1 MISEDVIRR
10 ITLEAIEQLGTQATT
25 INVQRAVE
33 RAVSNLERTGP
44 AMPQLP
50 ASAESG
56 RVIITAYGVNHPGI
70 IARVADT
77 LAQHRCDILDMTQ
90 KLLQEFFTL
99 IMIVDITNSPSQLAT
114 VAEDLTRI
122 GSELGIR
129 ILAQHEDVFNSMHRL

>member
-10 ITLEAIEQLGTQATT
+10 ITLEAIEQLGTQATS

-33 RAVSNLERTGP
+33 RAVSNLERAGG
-44 AMPQLP
+44 AASQA

-70 IARVADT
+70 IARVSDT
-77 LAQHRCDILDMTQ
+77 LARHRCDILDMTQ

-99 IMIVDITNSPSQLAT
+99 IMIVDITNSPSQFAAVSEELA
-114 VAEDLTRI
+114 RI

-129 ILAQHEDVFNSMHRL
+129 VLVQHEDVFNAMHRL